1 MMRRPILPLGSAA
14 PWVLALCAAL
24 LAVIGWFTGN
34 REMVILAGIGVLAFV
49 VGFPLA
55 RLLIGSDGS
64 SDQPSDQD

>member
-1 MMRRPILPLGSAA
+1 MIRRPILPLGSAA

-55 RLLIGSDGS
+55 RLLIGSSS